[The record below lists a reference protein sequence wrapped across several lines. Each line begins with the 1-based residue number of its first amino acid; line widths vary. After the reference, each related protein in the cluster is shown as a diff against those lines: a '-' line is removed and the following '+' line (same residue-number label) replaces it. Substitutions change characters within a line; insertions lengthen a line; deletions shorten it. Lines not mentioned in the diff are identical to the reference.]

1 MRGVTPRIS
10 ARRNWLDFLVV
21 ITGWMSSVMTVNVS
35 MLRVIKILR
44 PLRSM
49 QRVRG
54 LRVLVQGI
62 LSAVPQLGT
71 VTMVLCFS
79 CFVFGVIGVQL
90 FKGAT
95 RHQCWD
101 CDGEWTGD
109 GICSGSMEPSGEV

>member
-79 CFVFGVIGVQL
+79 
-90 FKGAT
+90 
-95 RHQCWD
+95 
-101 CDGEWTGD
+101 
-109 GICSGSMEPSGEV
+109 

>member
-62 LSAVPQLGT
+62 LSVPIQP
-71 VTMVLCFS
+71 
-79 CFVFGVIGVQL
+79 
-90 FKGAT
+90 
-95 RHQCWD
+95 
-101 CDGEWTGD
+101 
-109 GICSGSMEPSGEV
+109 GS